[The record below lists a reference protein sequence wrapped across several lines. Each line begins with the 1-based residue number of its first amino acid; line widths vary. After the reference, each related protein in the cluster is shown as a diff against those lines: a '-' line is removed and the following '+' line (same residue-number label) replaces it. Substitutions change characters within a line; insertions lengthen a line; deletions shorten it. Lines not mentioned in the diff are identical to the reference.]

1 MAGIA
6 PISRSQLTQRRKQ
19 LRRQRRLEQLQG
31 LGRFAMVAAIATGA
45 VWTVRQPIWVIRQA
59 DQIRIEGNQFLSA
72 QTIRGLVPINY
83 PQSIFRTQPQQI
95 VTVLKEKAPLAEVV
109 VERQLFPPALIIR
122 VREQTPVA
130 TVYSKLKPKQSADTT
145 PDALLDEQGKVIR
158 LETYT
163 GLEHNIQL
171 PQLKVL
177 GNPDQYRAKWGEFYP
192 LVKASALPVRQIDWR
207 NSNNLILTTD
217 LGPMHLGIYGP
228 TFREQ
233 LRAMGNLGKLTERIP
248 KQEIAYIDLRNPNAP
263 AIQKKGNIKSSEPT
277 IAP

>member
-31 LGRFAMVAAIATGA
+31 FGRFAMVATIAAGA

-72 QTIRGLVPINY
+72 QTIRGLVPITY

-95 VTVLKEKAPLAEVV
+95 ATVLKEKAPLAEVV
-109 VERQLFPPALIIR
+109 VERQLFPPALIVR

-130 TVYSKLKPKQSADTT
+130 TVYSKLKPNQSADTT

-171 PQLKVL
+171 PVLKVL
-177 GNPDQYRAKWGEFYP
+177 GNPDQYRAKWGEFYA
-192 LVKASALPVRQIDWR
+192 LVKTSALPIRQIDWR

-248 KQEIAYIDLRNPNAP
+248 KQDIVYIDLRNPNAP